1 MRLAAEA
8 ASTQTALMKT
18 KPSRSTPLLACLA
31 VSLGCG
37 QADVSPLADSATSS
51 ATSMNDASPPI
62 THPAPM
68 PLALSNNAVATAVVE
83 GVPRIY
89 SFFGLGPGKTHA
101 DIGRDAFE
109 YDSVRRLWTRLPDV
123 PVAQGRLASVAA
135 AAGGGIYLFGGYT
148 VTADGHEISTPDVL
162 RFDPS
167 KRAYRKVASMPTP
180 VDDSVALVRDDRWIY
195 LVSGWHQDRNV
206 SLVQVYDIREDRW
219 TRATDFPGTPVFG
232 HAAVIHADDL
242 VVCDG
247 VRLDVIAGKRTFTAS
262 PECWRGRIAA
272 DAPARIDWRR
282 TAPHPGPP
290 RYRMAAGLD
299 PATGGLLFLGGSE
312 NPYNFNGIGYDGR
325 PSPASARAQAYDLG
339 SDRWRELQPLPQA
352 SMDHRGLATIGGLH
366 YLIGGMRNG
375 QQVTGDVM
383 RFNPVPGP

>member
-1 MRLAAEA
+1 MC
-8 ASTQTALMKT
+8 TQTDAMMT
-18 KPSRSTPLLACLA
+18 KPLRSITLLTWL
-31 VSLGCG
+31 VLSLGCG
-37 QADVSPLADSATSS
+37 RADVSPLADSAASI
-51 ATSMNDASPPI
+51 ATSKSDASQPVAD
-62 THPAPM
+62 PAPM

-109 YDSVRRLWTRLPDV
+109 FDSLRRVWTRLPDV

-148 VTADGHEISTPDVL
+148 VAADGHEVSTPDVL
-162 RFDPS
+162 RFDPVE
-167 KRAYRKVASMPTP
+167 RIYRKVAPLPTP
-180 VDDSVALVRDDRWIY
+180 VDDSVALVREDRWIY

-219 TRATDFPGTPVFG
+219 TRATDFPGMPVFG
-232 HAAVIHADDL
+232 HAAVIHADDML
-242 VVCDG
+242 VCDG
-247 VRLDVIAGKRTFTAS
+247 VRLDVIDGKRSFTAS
-262 PECWRGRIAA
+262 PECWRGRVAA

-282 TAPHPGPP
+282 IAPHPGPP

-299 PATGGLLFLGGSE
+299 TATGGLLFLGGSE

-325 PSPASARAQAYDLG
+325 PSPASARAQAYDLR
-339 SDRWRELQPLPQA
+339 SDRWRELQPLPRP
-352 SMDHRGLATIGGLH
+352 SMDHRGLATISGLH

-375 QQVTGDVM
+375 QEVTGDVM
-383 RFNPVPGP
+383 RFAPAPGRP